1 MEQKT
6 TRIKFVDNS
15 QTVLKTEQRR
25 INDALAKMGVAT
37 LNRARMYAPIKTG
50 ALRADGRIEVEPNS
64 VVIAFGGLEVPY
76 ARRRHYENNLHPDTK
91 YYLQR
96 AGNEVTRQG
105 VQFYL

>member
-1 MEQKT
+1 MEQK

-15 QTVLKTEQRR
+15 DAVMKAEWTK
-25 INDALAKMGVAT
+25 INNALAKMGVAT
-37 LNRARMYAPIKTG
+37 LNRARMYAPERTG
-50 ALRADGRIEVEPNS
+50 ALKADGRVEIEPHS
-64 VVIAFGGLEVPY
+64 VVIAFGGLQVPY